1 MYKDSQERARYL
13 YLSLTDQKEVMGVPL
28 DAFKIILGINTL
40 IYFLTKSFLVLLIF
54 GVMMV
59 ICSFVS
65 QEDKYNLSIVK
76 RHFFNHSESY
86 DA

>member
-40 IYFLTKSFLVLLIF
+40 IYFLTKSF
-54 GVMMV
+54 
-59 ICSFVS
+59 
-65 QEDKYNLSIVK
+65 
-76 RHFFNHSESY
+76 
-86 DA
+86 